1 MENIEFEKQ
10 LQNLKIPQTEPL
22 SHQQLLKITLLN
34 ARKSSQIGLLFVLVP
49 CLFLVGILIKYYLG
63 VDFKLF
69 SRLEE
74 VMVSFDRI
82 PYLTWI
88 FPFLLIGLPLIS
100 IIINSLSIIHFY
112 WERVRKELVITIK
125 FKLINIAIIVISAA
139 IIAVFLLYAIVE
151 HIHHMPTVG

>member
-22 SHQQLLKITLLN
+22 SHQQFLKITLLN
-34 ARKSSQIGLLFVLVP
+34 ARKSSQIGLLFVLIP

-69 SRLEE
+69 SSLEE

-100 IIINSLSIIHFY
+100 IIINSLSVTHFY

-151 HIHHMPTVG
+151 HIHHMPPVG